1 MPVICE
7 STLGSPIVSERF
19 SNRINRSCREMNM
32 MPICEWLGLGIS
44 HSTIGLQSLQVDYF
58 SYVLHSKDNKDM
70 VQYGI
75 GYVIHIL
82 TGVETSVELKFYI
95 DLVSVL
101 FVTMDILCCDI
112 LSLILLL
119 NLPLCARNVARRIK
133 RRSARLQDHHVI
145 TALHSTQQCHRKPL
159 ATYGCISGFLVSRN
173 SAVKGGR
180 FRLIRCIYPALLY
193 LRPGLSSSQ
202 FPFRFISLSHKE
214 ERDRDGRYRDRC
226 LDYLA

>member
-1 MPVICE
+1 MV
-7 STLGSPIVSERF
+7 GFGNF
-19 SNRINRSCREMNM
+19 SQYYRPTKSAS
-32 MPICEWLGLGIS
+32 GL
-44 HSTIGLQSLQVDYF
+44 LQ
-58 SYVLHSKDNKDM
+58 
-70 VQYGI
+70 
-75 GYVIHIL
+75 
-82 TGVETSVELKFYI
+82 
-95 DLVSVL
+95 
-101 FVTMDILCCDI
+101 LC
-112 LSLILLL
+112 SSQ
-119 NLPLCARNVARRIK
+119 NVARRIK